1 MGENVVFRM
10 CLNLNDFQ
18 FKTDRY
24 RQVGIYKLHG
34 NHKSKTITDIQN
46 LERKEQKHNTKHQ
59 KTTMEETETE
69 EERRTT
75 KTTRKQITKCQ

>member
-34 NHKSKTITDIQN
+34 NHKSKPLANTPKLQRKELKHDHQTTRE
-46 LERKEQKHNTKHQ
+46 ERKKKG
-59 KTTMEETETE
+59 TE
-69 EERRTT
+69 ENY
-75 KTTRKQITKCQ
+75 KNN